1 VGHPDRVK
9 PVTPT
14 RVIGGRYVV
23 LAELGR
29 GGMGVVWRA
38 EDRVMGRQVAVK
50 ELHLPAG
57 LGDAERRLFRERLL
71 REARTAG
78 RLNHPGIVT
87 VYDVLTDGGV
97 DHIVMELIEAR
108 TLADVVAES
117 GPLDERSAAAVAQQL
132 LDALQAAHD
141 NGVVHRDVKPSNVML
156 GARGRVTLTDFGIA
170 QSADD
175 PRLTTTGSLIGS
187 PGYLAPERLDGHAAT
202 PASDLWS
209 LGATLYHAVAGTSP
223 FSRDTTAATIWA
235 VLHGDVPTLPT
246 RGPLGAVIGGLL
258 QRDPRARLGGPQA
271 AALLAGSA
279 AGPPG
284 ADTATTPVTR
294 HPDTASATR
303 LAAAPRRRRWW
314 PWLAVAALLLGVAG
328 GGAAGYAL
336 FATRAPEAVT
346 LTYGDRGEVPVF
358 EVSSSYACTIIAPA
372 AGKGIESNSSVD
384 CDERHEAERFAVV
397 KLYASNGVFDYPG
410 EQQLRTVAASTC
422 RFYFDS
428 PLVVGADKSRLE
440 VIALVP
446 SETEFQ
452 KDTSTVASYH
462 TYNGRDLYCML
473 RSADGSQ
480 LEGTRVAPQP
490 S

>member
-1 VGHPDRVK
+1 VTS
-9 PVTPT
+9 VTPT

-57 LGDAERRLFRERLL
+57 LGDEERRLFRERLL

-87 VYDVLTDGGV
+87 VHDVISDGGV

-117 GPLDERSAAAVAQQL
+117 GPLDERAARAVAQQL
-132 LDALQAAHD
+132 LDALGAAHVS
-141 NGVVHRDVKPSNVML
+141 GVVHRDVKPSNVML

-187 PGYLAPERLDGHAAT
+187 PGYLAPERLEGHPAT

-209 LGATLYHAVAGTSP
+209 LGATLFHAVQGTSP

-235 VLHGDVPTLPT
+235 VLHGDVPAPRT
-246 RGPLGAVIGGLL
+246 RGPLGAVIGGML

-271 AALLAGSA
+271 AALLAGPAPSVPDTTTTPLN
-279 AGPPG
+279 GSS
-284 ADTATTPVTR
+284 DTAAV
-294 HPDTASATR
+294 TR
-303 LAAAPRRRRWW
+303 LAERPPRRRRWW
-314 PWLAVAALLLGVAG
+314 PWVAVAALLLGVAG
-328 GGAAGYAL
+328 GGYAGYTL
-336 FATRAPEAVT
+336 FGARPPQAVT
-346 LTYGDRGEVPVF
+346 LTYGDGGEVPEL
-358 EVSSSYACTIIAPA
+358 EVSSAYRCTIIAPA
-372 AGKGIESNSSVD
+372 AGRGIESNSSVA
-384 CDERHEAERFAVV
+384 CDKRHEAEQFAAVTLYSTNDVV
-397 KLYASNGVFDYPG
+397 SYPG
-410 EQQLRTVAASTC
+410 EQQLRAVGASTC

-428 PLVVGADKSRLE
+428 PLVVGPDKARLE
-440 VIALVP
+440 VLALVP
-446 SETEFQ
+446 NEAGFG
-452 KDTSTVASYH
+452 KDTSTSPGYH
-462 TYNGRDLYCML
+462 TFNGRVLHCML

-480 LEGTRVAPQP
+480 LEGSRVVEPPA
-490 S
+490 

>member
-1 VGHPDRVK
+1 VNS
-9 PVTPT
+9 VTPT

-57 LGDAERRLFRERLL
+57 LGDEERRLFRERLL

-87 VYDVLTDGGV
+87 VYDVINDGGV

-117 GPLDERSAAAVAQQL
+117 GPLEERTATGVAQQL
-132 LDALQAAHD
+132 LDALGAAHAS
-141 NGVVHRDVKPSNVML
+141 GVVHRDVKPSNVML

-187 PGYLAPERLDGHAAT
+187 PGYLAPERLEGHPAT

-209 LGATLYHAVAGTSP
+209 LGATLFHAVQGTSP

-235 VLHGDVPTLPT
+235 VLHGDVPTPRT
-246 RGPLGAVIGGLL
+246 RGPLGAVIGGML

-271 AALLAGSA
+271 AALLAGPVASVLDTTTTPLN
-279 AGPPG
+279 GSS
-284 ADTATTPVTR
+284 DTAAV
-294 HPDTASATR
+294 TR
-303 LAAAPRRRRWW
+303 LAERPPRRRRWW
-314 PWLAVAALLLGVAG
+314 PWVAVAALLLGVAG
-328 GGAAGYAL
+328 GGYAGYTL
-336 FATRAPEAVT
+336 FGARPPQAVT
-346 LTYGDRGEVPVF
+346 LTYGDGGEVPEL
-358 EVSSSYACTIIAPA
+358 EVSSAYRCTIIAPA
-372 AGKGIESNSSVD
+372 AGRGLESNSSVA
-384 CDERHEAERFAVV
+384 CDKRHEAEQFAAVTLYSTNDVV
-397 KLYASNGVFDYPG
+397 SYPG
-410 EQQLRTVAASTC
+410 EQQLRAVGASTC

-428 PLVVGADKSRLE
+428 PLIVGPDKARLE
-440 VIALVP
+440 VLALVP
-446 SETEFQ
+446 NEAGFE
-452 KDTSTVASYH
+452 KDTSTSPGYH
-462 TYNGRDLYCML
+462 TFNGRVLHCML

-480 LEGTRVAPQP
+480 LEGSRVVEPPA
-490 S
+490 

>member
-1 VGHPDRVK
+1 MNQ
-9 PVTPT
+9 VTPT

-57 LGDAERRLFRERLL
+57 LEEQERRLFRERLL

-87 VYDVLTDGGV
+87 VYDVITDGGV

-108 TLADVVAES
+108 TLAEVVDAA
-117 GPLDERSAAAVAQQL
+117 GPLDERTAIAVLSQL
-132 LDALQAAHD
+132 LDALGAAHD

-187 PGYLAPERLDGHAAT
+187 PGYLAPERLEGRPAT

-209 LGATLYHAVAGTSP
+209 LGATLHHAVQGTSP
-223 FSRDTTAATIWA
+223 FARDTAAATIWA
-235 VLHGDVPTLPT
+235 VLNSDIPTIRT
-246 RGPLGAVIGGLL
+246 RSPLGAVIGGML

-271 AALLAGSA
+271 AALLAGSTGA
-279 AGPPG
+279 SAG
-284 ADTATTPVTR
+284 ADTETTPLTRNTDTAAVTR
-294 HPDTASATR
+294 FSSEV
-303 LAAAPRRRRWW
+303 PRRRRRW
-314 PWLAVAALLLGVAG
+314 PFIAVAALLLGVAG

-336 FATRAPEAVT
+336 FATRAPQAVT
-346 LTYGDRGEVPVF
+346 LTYGDGGEVPEF
-358 EVSSSYACTIIAPA
+358 DVSSSYPCTLIAPA
-372 AGKGIESNSSVD
+372 PGKGVESNSGVA
-384 CDERHEAERFAVV
+384 CDKRHEAERFAGVT
-397 KLYASNGVFDYPG
+397 LYSSNEVFGYPG
-410 EQQLRTVAASTC
+410 EQQLRAIGASNC

-428 PLVVGADKSRLE
+428 PLVLGPDKSALE
-440 VIALVP
+440 VVALVP
-446 SETEFQ
+446 TEAEFQ
-452 KDTSTVASYH
+452 KDSSTSPGYH
-462 TYNGRDLYCML
+462 TYNGRLLHCVL
-473 RSADGSQ
+473 RSADGGQ
-480 LEGTRVAPQP
+480 LEGSRVAEQP
-490 S
+490 A